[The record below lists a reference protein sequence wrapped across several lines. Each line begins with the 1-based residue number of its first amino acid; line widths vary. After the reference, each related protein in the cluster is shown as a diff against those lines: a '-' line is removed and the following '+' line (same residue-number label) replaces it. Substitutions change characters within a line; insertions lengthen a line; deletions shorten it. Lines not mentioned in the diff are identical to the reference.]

1 MLIGKSEG
9 ATPKYRSLG
18 FFPKL
23 YAAFGAMTFLLYFF
37 APHYLGINLAS
48 GLIFNSSDGWCV
60 GTLPVFG
67 PHCFGDF
74 GLGIIMVENNH
85 QVWTPTGSYPPGNYP
100 AAPFAIYAFFRFLL
114 INFGYAFTIFLYLAV
129 LAACTL
135 MPLWLL
141 SRQYQIADRIF
152 LVMTL
157 GVFSVPFLSVI
168 DRGNTTALLIPCILL
183 AYSGARSQSEKV
195 QILGI
200 VLAALLRPQ
209 AILLVFIFVI
219 QRKYLAAFKATTL
232 SLLMNLFVM
241 FAWDYSNFVSNLK
254 YFYESLV
261 GYGNKSISADFPYN
275 YSLARGFY
283 KFIEFLNIES
293 STKTIEAVS
302 SILGYFLIG
311 ALLLIAYV
319 KKIEDFKTL
328 YYLVLVSMFL
338 LAPVTY
344 IYYTVFILLIVA
356 IAIDEEDRNIGKTES
371 VISFRKMTL
380 FLFGMTLTPFYV
392 PSPVSPH
399 WNLIQL
405 SLPLA
410 WVIWVLY
417 VTWILLRD
425 KTRTLDL
432 NMN

>member
-1 MLIGKSEG
+1 MLKKSES

-18 FFPKL
+18 LFPKL

-37 APHYLGINLAS
+37 AQHYLGINLAS
-48 GLIFNSSDGWCV
+48 RLIFNSSDGWCV

-100 AAPFAIYAFFRFLL
+100 AAPFAIYALFRFLL
-114 INFGYAFTIFLYLAV
+114 INFGYTFTIFLYLAA

-135 MPLWLL
+135 MPLWFL

-157 GVFSVPFLSVI
+157 GIFSVPFLSVI
-168 DRGNTTALLIPCILL
+168 DRGNTTAFIIPCILL
-183 AYSGARSQSEKV
+183 AYSGARIQSDKI
-195 QILGI
+195 QTLGI
-200 VLAALLRPQ
+200 VLATLLRPQ

-219 QRKYLAAFKATTL
+219 QRKYLAAFKAASL

-241 FAWDYSNFVSNLK
+241 FTWDHSNFTSNLK
-254 YFYESLV
+254 YFYDSLV

-275 YSLARGFY
+275 YSLARGVY
-283 KFIEFLNIES
+283 KFIEFLNLES
-293 STKTIEAVS
+293 STKTLEDAS
-302 SILGYFLIG
+302 SLVGYFLIG
-311 ALLLIAYV
+311 ALLLIAYA
-319 KKIEDFKTL
+319 KKIQDFKTL

-338 LAPVTY
+338 MAPVTF

-356 IAIDEEDRNIGKTES
+356 IAIDEEEGNIRKRES
-371 VISFRKMTL
+371 IISFRKLTL
-380 FLFGMTLTPFYV
+380 LLFGMTLTPFYV

-399 WNLIQL
+399 WNLIQIY
-405 SLPLA
+405 LPLL

-417 VTWILLRD
+417 VAWILLRN

-432 NMN
+432 NIK